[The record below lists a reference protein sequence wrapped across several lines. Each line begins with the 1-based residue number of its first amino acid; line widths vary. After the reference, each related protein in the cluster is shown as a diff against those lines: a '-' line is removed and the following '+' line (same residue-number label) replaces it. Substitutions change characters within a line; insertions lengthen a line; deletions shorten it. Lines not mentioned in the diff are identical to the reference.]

1 MIRNSFRSVFLNTLL
16 EKAFVYGLCCK
27 RLTAQ
32 YMSSRRIC
40 CVFLRTE
47 HVKGKTVSCRMIN
60 CELTYFSNSVLFAF
74 NDFPVREIEQRRLVK
89 KEITLVVTQRNSLVG
104 TIANPLVGFRK
115 IPFLGT
121 VEKPLIRTVV
131 KMIQNGFKENTQ
143 FRNDGTGDFHLRK
156 GIQ

>member
-1 MIRNSFRSVFLNTLL
+1 
-16 EKAFVYGLCCK
+16 
-27 RLTAQ
+27 
-32 YMSSRRIC
+32 
-40 CVFLRTE
+40 
-47 HVKGKTVSCRMIN
+47 MIN
-60 CELTYFSNSVLFAF
+60 CELSYFSNSVLFAF
-74 NDFPVREIEQRRLVK
+74 NDFQVREIERRRLAK

-143 FRNDGTGDFHLRK
+143 FRNDGTGDFFTSERVFNNTETAGGPDVVCDLHT
-156 GIQ
+156 